1 MIRMDSNSA
10 DALKFYSFVFCL
22 VQYGIKY
29 ITIIKL
35 TQYPKLCF
43 TVLVLQ
49 LQFHANIAKYANS
62 KIFCLPNRKVVT

>member
-1 MIRMDSNSA
+1 MIRMDSSSA
-10 DALKFYSFVFCL
+10 DAFKFYSFAFCL

-35 TQYPKLCF
+35 TQSPKLCF
-43 TVLVLQ
+43 IVLVLQ
-49 LQFHANIAKYANS
+49 LQFHANIAKYTS